1 MLVEEKRNG
10 RGKTERGGLSEEKDT
25 RWWAPCFLIGLFV
38 LSRNLSG

>member
-1 MLVEEKRNG
+1 MLLEEKRNE
-10 RGKTERGGLSEEKDT
+10 RGKTEPGELSEEKDT